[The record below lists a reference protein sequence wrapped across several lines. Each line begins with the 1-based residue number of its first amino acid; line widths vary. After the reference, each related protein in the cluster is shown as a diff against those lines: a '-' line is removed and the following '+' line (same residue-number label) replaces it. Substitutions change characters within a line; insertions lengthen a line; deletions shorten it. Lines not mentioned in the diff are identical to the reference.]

1 MLYKYKRGT
10 FMLVG
15 LSVRLFLSTL
25 LASTLFLLS
34 TLTYGEETSAPAPP
48 LHFDI
53 TRYEVT
59 GNTLLDPAQI
69 DTVLAA
75 YTGTQRSFSDVQN
88 ALEALQQAY
97 AKAGFGA
104 VQVRLPEQDMVQ
116 GTISFRVIEGRIH
129 KIAIEGNSFHDDAN
143 ILNPLPLK
151 VGEAPNAARIESTLK
166 VINENPSKKAQVL
179 MKSGFALGEIDAT
192 VKVVDQ
198 KPWTVGVILDNTGN
212 DQTGNARLGVF
223 YQHANMW
230 DRDHVLT
237 VQYTTSPD
245 HLSDVSIFGA
255 GYHVPLY
262 QWGDS
267 IDVFAGYSNVDSGTV
282 SDLFSVSGSGSVFG
296 ARYNHNL
303 TRHET
308 YDHKI
313 VLGYDQRA
321 YREDVQFNGSADSL
335 VPDITVRPV
344 SLSYVGEWKTLS
356 QQLSFYA
363 SESANIEGGN
373 HGSDADFAAS
383 RAGAD
388 GDYMVTRYGADWV
401 RLLDKDWRVHLNYN
415 AQYSAQALVSGEQ
428 FGLGGMLGTGSV
440 RGFHEREL
448 AGDRGYRIS
457 AEVYSPDFG
466 GKINGNVH
474 ARALLFYD
482 YGSLHNNNAQPG
494 ETSHTAIAS
503 VGAGLRVGVG
513 TNFTL
518 QADLGRVVNAG
529 GQQNNGDMR
538 GDVSLVLTY

>member
-1 MLYKYKRGT
+1 MP
-10 FMLVG
+10 VG
-15 LSVRLFLSTL
+15 LSVRFFAPTL
-25 LASTLFLLS
+25 LAGTLLLLS
-34 TLTYGEETSAPAPP
+34 MLSYGVETNTPSPQPR
-48 LHFDI
+48 FDI

-59 GNTLLDPAQI
+59 GNTLLDPAKI
-69 DTVLAA
+69 DALLAP
-75 YTGTQRSFSDVQN
+75 YTGSQRSFSDVQN

-104 VQVRLPEQDMVQ
+104 VQVRLPEQDLVQ
-116 GTISFRVIEGRIH
+116 GTINFRVIEGHIH
-129 KIAIEGNSFHDDAN
+129 ELAIEGNAFHDNAN
-143 ILNPLPLK
+143 ILDPLPLK
-151 VGEAPNAARIESTLK
+151 KGETPNATRIESTLK
-166 VINENPSKKAQVL
+166 VINENPSKKVQVAL
-179 MKSGFALGEIDAT
+179 KSGPELGDIDAT

-212 DQTGNARLGVF
+212 KDTGSARLGVF
-223 YQHANMW
+223 YQNANMW

-282 SDLFSVSGSGSVFG
+282 SDLFSVSGSGTIYG

-321 YREDVQFNGSADSL
+321 YRDDVQFNGSSQSL

-344 SLSYVGEWKTLS
+344 SLSYVGDWKALS

-363 SESANIEGGN
+363 TESANIEGGN
-373 HGSDADFAAS
+373 HGSDADFEAS

-388 GDYMVTRYGADWV
+388 ANYMITRYGVDLV
-401 RLLDKDWRVHLNYN
+401 KLLDKDWRIHLNYN
-415 AQYSAQALVSGEQ
+415 AQYTAQALVNGEQ

-457 AEVYSPDFG
+457 AEFYSPDFG
-466 GKINGNVH
+466 SKINGNVN
-474 ARALLFYD
+474 ARALIFYD
-482 YGSLHNNNAQPG
+482 YGSLHNNNVQPG

-503 VGAGLRVGVG
+503 VGAGLRVNIG
-513 TNFTL
+513 TKYSLT
-518 QADLGRVVNAG
+518 ADLGRVVNAG